1 MNGQRESARLRAW
14 AIRQRV
20 KISAV
25 LAGAIVLVAGTI
37 SFGRAASLGT
47 IDSGTLDHSATS
59 IVPDASVRDLFPEA
73 ANTQING
80 LVADFNDGSGWTV
93 NAGPTWAADTNWR
106 VNPSGSAQRNTGSA
120 AQRAALFPFLLHDS
134 SAALRIN
141 GMTTATDAGPM
152 LYSSNTT
159 AAAPNGVFADLW
171 AWTAG
176 GTATFAIWDMGAGG
190 ACGSSQIN
198 ISFTAGIAS
207 FDLTLTF
214 SDTTAGGAGNWPTG
228 SGTLTATVRPN
239 YAGATTTTRT
249 CTYTPTASRQ
259 YAGMMVY
266 AASPATYNNLLFSY
280 AP

>member
-141 GMTTATDAGPM
+141 GMTAATDAGPM
-152 LYSSNTT
+152 LYSSNTPNS
-159 AAAPNGVFADLW
+159 PNGVYAGIRQ
-171 AWTAG
+171 WTN
-176 GTATFAIWDMGAGG
+176 TSVLFEIWDMQAGAQ
-190 ACGSSQIN
+190 CNGSQTVN
-198 ISFTAGIAS
+198 FTANTTS

-239 YAGATTTTRT
+239 YVGATTTTRT
-249 CTYTPTASRQ
+249 CNTYTPTASRAH
-259 YAGMMVY
+259 AGIMAY
-266 AASPATYNNLLFSY
+266 TNSPASYNNLLFSY